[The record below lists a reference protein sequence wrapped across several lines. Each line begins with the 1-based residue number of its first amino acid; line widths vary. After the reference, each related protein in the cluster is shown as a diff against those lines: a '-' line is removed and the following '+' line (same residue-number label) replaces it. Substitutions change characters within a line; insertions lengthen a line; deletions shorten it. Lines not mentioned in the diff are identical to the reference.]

1 MKRRVVYSARAQSQ
15 LRAMFLEIAGDAS
28 DESALR
34 IVLDLQARLAILADF
49 PLLGRAREDIAPGIR
64 TLAFDRKV
72 LVAYGVATDLIRI
85 VGIFRR
91 GEDFEASLR
100 HPES

>member
-1 MKRRVVYSARAQSQ
+1 MVYSARAQAQ
-15 LRAMFLEIAGDAS
+15 LWAMFLEIAGGAS
-28 DESALR
+28 DESAIR
-34 IVLDLQARLAILADF
+34 TVRDLQARLEILADF
-49 PLLGRAREDIAPGIR
+49 PLLGPARDDIAPGIR

-91 GEDFEASLR
+91 GEDFEAALR
-100 HPES
+100 DPEA